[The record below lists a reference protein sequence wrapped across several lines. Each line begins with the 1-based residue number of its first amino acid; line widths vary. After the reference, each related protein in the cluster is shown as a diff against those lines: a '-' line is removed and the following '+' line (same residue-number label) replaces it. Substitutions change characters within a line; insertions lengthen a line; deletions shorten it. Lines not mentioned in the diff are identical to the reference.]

1 MRTAAALA
9 TVVGDT
15 AFAAE
20 CRTAEQRAQGQMDAL
35 LWNEQGKAWDAYT
48 TGEGTVMADTHY
60 AQVRISAAAS
70 ASTFIILS
78 VPVSVPDSVSV
89 SVSRAHTHAHT
100 HTQHV
105 YTRSAFL
112 SYTFFCTSLQVLAHT
127 LGLGLLVQNQSRLL
141 MHLGT
146 EAVTNAGPYG
156 LVILTGRGHTS
167 EAEVAEDKARWATV
181 EASVSQIS
189 PARWE
194 ALETKRGEIQA
205 TVEGGGAGAGK
216 SSSSSSGDGAVR
228 GNVVD
233 GAGYGQT
240 EDDVWMMA
248 PADHAALLIHNGGNV
263 GEALAEA
270 KKPYVSGRR
279 EEREETGVN
288 ASMYVLNALMSLL
301 TLR

>member
-1 MRTAAALA
+1 
-9 TVVGDT
+9 
-15 AFAAE
+15 
-20 CRTAEQRAQGQMDAL
+20 
-35 LWNEQGKAWDAYT
+35 
-48 TGEGTVMADTHY
+48 
-60 AQVRISAAAS
+60 
-70 ASTFIILS
+70 
-78 VPVSVPDSVSV
+78 
-89 SVSRAHTHAHT
+89 
-100 HTQHV
+100 
-105 YTRSAFL
+105 
-112 SYTFFCTSLQVLAHT
+112 
-127 LGLGLLVQNQSRLL
+127 

-205 TVEGGGAGAGK
+205 TVEGGAGAGR
-216 SSSSSSGDGAVR
+216 SSSSSSSNGSGALLD
-228 GNVVD
+228 NVVG

-248 PADHAALLIHNGGNV
+248 PADHAALLIHNGGDV

-270 KKPYVSGRR
+270 KKPYVQMRSVLKDMWNTPGVLKGSTGMPYVTSHYGYHMTLWHLPLALSGQDADLPSGRLSFAPKIPAPF
-279 EEREETGVN
+279 ELPLLLPGTWGLVSATVSAGGGHGVQRGSDHGGD
-288 ASMYVLNALMSLL
+288 AGAVDA
-301 TLR
+301 